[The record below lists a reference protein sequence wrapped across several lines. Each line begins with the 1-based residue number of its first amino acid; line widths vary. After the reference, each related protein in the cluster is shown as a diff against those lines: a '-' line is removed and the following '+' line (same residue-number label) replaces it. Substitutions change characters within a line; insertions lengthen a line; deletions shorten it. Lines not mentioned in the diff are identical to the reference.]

1 MIAPEPEGLPGEAI
15 VAALGLDAI
24 LRGDPSFTV
33 ERQND
38 AASFTKRARALLL
51 KALAVREPE
60 PDDEEEPD
68 FDYQTVSDLLR
79 DVGEE
84 QNAAL
89 FDALPDDIQD
99 AVLAA
104 ATTAIEYLQNAQP
117 RRVTKTTARL
127 EVSPPEPYELD
138 RFVRAWRVA
147 VDPLSAVKAMTV
159 GALDM
164 VMVGALAAA
173 YPAIYEL
180 LAGEGGL
187 LDDAIATMKGRRGE
201 KWDVTDDQDRQIK
214 ILLQEDPIDLDLAN
228 DFADLA
234 PPQQAPPGKQSSRS
248 IKPTDE
254 LLPSQKSA
262 A

>member
-1 MIAPEPEGLPGEAI
+1 VTPLDSETM
-15 VAALGLDAI
+15 VAALGLDRI
-24 LRGDPSFTV
+24 LAGTPSLTQ
-33 ERQND
+33 EARE
-38 AASFTKRARALLL
+38 ASITFPKRARALLL
-51 KALAVREPE
+51 KALSSKE
-60 PDDEEEPD
+60 PDADEAEEPD
-68 FDYQTVSDLLR
+68 FDYTTVSDLLR

-84 QNAAL
+84 QNQAL

-104 ATTAIEYLQNAQP
+104 ATTAIEYLQNTQP
-117 RRVTKTTARL
+117 RRITKTTARL

-187 LDDAIATMKGRRGE
+187 LDDAIATMKARRGE

-234 PPQQAPPGKQSSRS
+234 PPQQAPPMKKSSGQ
-248 IKPTDE
+248 IKPQDE
-254 LLPSQKSA
+254 LLPSQKSPA
-262 A
+262 